1 MDDFLTF
8 NNFFMPKTHEDSNC
22 TDKVCPQVD
31 SCPLTMAYVPFQTF
45 TSVYDNTTALKNGT
59 LFPELDKPFLG
70 KRNTR

>member
-8 NNFFMPKTHEDSNC
+8 NNFFMPKTHEDADC
-22 TDKVCPQVD
+22 TDKVCSQVD

-45 TSVYDNTTALKNGT
+45 TGVYDNATALKNGT
-59 LFPELDKPFLG
+59 LFPELDKPFTG